1 VNPCVGRLDWSK
13 YPTREPRNPGEK
25 AGRFSGSGLD
35 SGCVFAF
42 VVYAVGV
49 WYAAARW
56 RRRWESFAWILAGFG
71 GLVLVAYFH
80 WRLNIWTHGNIYLP
94 VLRVLLYPYTALVV
108 GVGLFIA
115 LLPRRVIPWAHCP
128 ACTYDLR
135 GLDAPVESCPECG
148 MTEELGRLTY
158 GRQFKGFPA
167 MPRPDLTPA
176 APATG
181 RRARAPRAGGRRWRP
196 IGSPAALLRSPDR

>member
-1 VNPCVGRLDWSK
+1 M
-13 YPTREPRNPGEK
+13 
-25 AGRFSGSGLD
+25 
-35 SGCVFAF
+35 FAF
-42 VVYAVGV
+42 VIYAVAV

-56 RRRWESFAWILAGFG
+56 RRRWESFAWIGAGFA

-108 GVGLFIA
+108 VIGLFIA

-128 ACTYDLR
+128 GCLYDLR

-148 MTEELGRLTY
+148 MNEELGQLIF
-158 GRQFKGFPA
+158 GSQFKGFPA
-167 MPRPDLTPA
+167 GPPAGISPEEAATPPR
-176 APATG
+176 APA
-181 RRARAPRAGGRRWRP
+181 RRGAGRRWRP
-196 IGSPAALLRSPDR
+196 IGSPAALVRSPDR